1 MMKRNTLAYI
11 FAGLLLASCNSWL
24 DIDPKMQVD
33 RDEVY
38 TSEDGYKDVLS
49 GCYAMLKSDDL
60 YGKTLAWE
68 SVEYMAQ
75 HWVTG
80 STGTNYAFRQF
91 NYQDEYVKSVFKNIY
106 SKLYTVIAQA
116 NDMLRYMDQQGME
129 VIHSEKTLMRLK
141 GEALAIRAFC
151 HFELLRIFGEV
162 PTAGATIHVSLPYAE
177 IASEYRVPAYDYQT
191 YTAKVLQDL
200 MEAET
205 LLGESDPV
213 TEYTFAELNDPVK
226 LDIKADDAFR
236 RLKFNYWAVK
246 ALKARFYLYTGET
259 ELAYN
264 TAMEVINAKVHDE
277 PVLELSIAEDIANR
291 AYTLPSETLLAMHVF
306 ELDKKA
312 EVAFEG
318 DNALSAAET
327 RDRLMEDVFHNESS
341 DSRMQLFADQ
351 VLTGGGGRVLIVLKK
366 YIQDDS
372 GLGLEGNQ
380 SVGAADNFV
389 TMQMVPLVRLAE
401 MYLIA
406 AECAPDLAEA
416 NRIMRIYKGNRNI
429 EHQDYISFASMESD
443 ILNQYQREF
452 WGEGQM
458 FYAYKRKMSKDI
470 MWSVVPPVEQSYV
483 VPLPDGEF

>member
-1 MMKRNTLAYI
+1 MKINTLAYI

-24 DIDPKMQVD
+24 DIEPKMQVD
-33 RDEVY
+33 RDEIY
-38 TSEDGYKDVLS
+38 SSEDGYKDVLS

-60 YGKTLAWE
+60 YGRTLAWE
-68 SVEYMAQ
+68 SVEFMAQ

-80 STGTNYAFRQF
+80 STGTNLSFRQF
-91 NYQDEYVKSVFKNIY
+91 NYQDEQVKAVFRNVY
-106 SKLYTVIAQA
+106 QKLYTVIAQA
-116 NDMLRYMDQQGME
+116 NDMLRYMDQQGSE
-129 VIHSEKTLMRLK
+129 VIYSDKTLMRLK
-141 GEALAIRAFC
+141 GEAMGIRAFC

-162 PTAGATIHVSLPYAE
+162 PTPDATIHVSLPYAE
-177 IASEYRVPAYDYQT
+177 IASENRVPAYDFQT
-191 YTAKVLQDL
+191 YTSKVLQDL

-205 LLGESDPV
+205 LLEESDPV

-226 LDIKADDAFR
+226 LNMESDDAFR

-246 ALKARFYLYTGET
+246 ALKARFYLYIGET
-259 ELAYN
+259 ELAYS

-277 PVLELSIAEDIANR
+277 PVLELSIAEDIANK

-306 ELDKKA
+306 ELDKKT
-312 EVAFEG
+312 ESVFQG

-327 RDRLMEDVFHNESS
+327 KDRLMEDVFHNESS
-341 DSRMQLFADQ
+341 DNRMQLFADQ
-351 VLTGGGGRVLIVLKK
+351 VMTGGGSRMLIVLKK
-366 YIQDDS
+366 YLQDDS
-372 GLGLEGNQ
+372 GLGLDGNQ
-380 SVGAADNFV
+380 SVGADDNFV

-458 FYAYKRKMSKDI
+458 FYAYKRKMSEDI
-470 MWSVVPPVEQSYV
+470 MWSTVPFAEKNYV